1 MDNNREEEVGEEMHG
16 GEWGSECSKRLP
28 AQVGCSSKKPALVVL
43 LNIFFNIISQVGCSS
58 KKPALA
64 VLLNIFFNIISQH
77 GGVLALLQVCSE
89 KKGTCQ

>member
-1 MDNNREEEVGEEMHG
+1 MGRTVDNNREGEVGEEMHG
-16 GEWGSECSKRLP
+16 GEWGSERSKRLP
-28 AQVGCSSKKPALVVL
+28 A
-43 LNIFFNIISQVGCSS
+43 QVGCSS